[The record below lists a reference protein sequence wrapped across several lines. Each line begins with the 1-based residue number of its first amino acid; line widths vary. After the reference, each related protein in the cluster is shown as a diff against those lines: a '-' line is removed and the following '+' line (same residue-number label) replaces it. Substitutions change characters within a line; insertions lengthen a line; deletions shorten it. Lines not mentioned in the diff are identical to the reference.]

1 MNITIVGGGFGG
13 VKAALELAKH
23 RKNRI
28 TLISKLNYFQY
39 YPALY
44 RTATGYSY
52 TDSWIPLAKLFE
64 KHKNVR
70 IVIDE
75 VVKIDPKT
83 MTLKGA
89 KGATYSYSKLILALG
104 SITSFFGI
112 EGIDTYSYGIKSQ
125 DEIRK
130 LQRHLFANMNSGSD
144 KEDHYVI
151 IGAGPTG
158 VELAGALGDYIRT
171 LRKKFGIKKRTVHIN
186 LVEASPRVLPR
197 CHESTSRHA
206 ARRLRRLGIHVQTNC
221 KVEKQSADELT
232 VNGKSLRSQTVIWTS
247 GVANSPFYGANSKH
261 FTLNERGKVVVDKH
275 LQARPHVYVIGDN
288 AATPMAGLAQ
298 TALHDAT
305 FVAGHIMGKKAS
317 YEPPQPAS
325 VVPIGRGWSTFEWK
339 NIRFTGRIA
348 NLLREAADIVGFSDI
363 MPLPAAISRWLSGKR
378 RKLNI
383 PDDVSLENTLA

>member
-28 TLISKLNYFQY
+28 TLISKLSYFQY

-112 EGIDTYSYGIKSQ
+112 EGIDTYSYGIKSE

-171 LRKKFGIKKRTVHIN
+171 RRKKFGIKKRTVHIN
-186 LVEASPRVLPR
+186 LVEASPRVL
-197 CHESTSRHA
+197 
-206 ARRLRRLGIHVQTNC
+206 
-221 KVEKQSADELT
+221 K
-232 VNGKSLRSQTVIWTS
+232 
-247 GVANSPFYGANSKH
+247 
-261 FTLNERGKVVVDKH
+261 
-275 LQARPHVYVIGDN
+275 
-288 AATPMAGLAQ
+288 
-298 TALHDAT
+298 
-305 FVAGHIMGKKAS
+305 
-317 YEPPQPAS
+317 
-325 VVPIGRGWSTFEWK
+325 
-339 NIRFTGRIA
+339 
-348 NLLREAADIVGFSDI
+348 LL
-363 MPLPAAISRWLSGKR
+363 P
-378 RKLNI
+378 N
-383 PDDVSLENTLA
+383 